1 MMTTFILMFAVTGF
15 AQTVLV
21 PEDCIEGKVSPCLI
35 HTDEKFFDFMYDGQ
49 KVRLLKEGILKIS
62 FDEIKS
68 HFELID
74 GRIDVKKI
82 EKNQR
87 ALFVNG
93 NQVKTLWFMA
103 SRVMHTLSVLDMKTF
118 NLSIFETTG
127 KQAPFVPV
135 RSDIIDKNDFV
146 SFTKYYF
153 VNLKDYKNFLG
164 AQAGNWKREFAK
176 QNNSQT
182 KVLMRTIASEREKA
196 RVEARKN
203 SEQSGGTKKVR
214 ELFFYRTFER

>member
-1 MMTTFILMFAVTGF
+1 MTVFILLFATFTF

-21 PEDCIEGKVSPCLI
+21 PEDCLGKVSPCLV
-35 HTDEKFFDFMYDGQ
+35 HTDEKFFEFMFDGQ
-49 KVRLLKEGILKIS
+49 KVKLLKEGILKIS
-62 FDEIKS
+62 FDQRQS

-87 ALFVNG
+87 ALFING
-93 NQVKTLWFMA
+93 NRVKTGWIMA
-103 SRVMHTLSVLDMKTF
+103 SRVLRTLSVLDMKTF
-118 NLSIFETTG
+118 NFSVYEAVATT
-127 KQAPFVPV
+127 QSAFALV
-135 RSDIIDKNDFV
+135 RGDIVDKTDLV
-146 SFTKYYF
+146 GFTKYYF
-153 VNLKDYKNFLG
+153 QNLRDYKSFLA

-182 KVLMRTIASEREKA
+182 KVLMRTIASEKEKA
-196 RVEARKN
+196 RIEARKN
-203 SEQSGGTKKVR
+203 SAQTVEAKKVR